1 MLPASIRRKNKQYP
15 QTAERFDVINCQ
27 PTTDNTDFTDA
38 IAARSSLVLSV
49 VNFCAVL
56 IRRLTPLLLFCWLA
70 NPGTS
75 ALAGGGSENV
85 LLVVNANSDS
95 SKTIANHYIEL
106 RKIPSTNVVYIDW
119 KGNLEN
125 GSAENLRTKILAPLL
140 EAMKNR
146 GLTTHIDYIVYSSD
160 FPWRVDLTPV
170 YPDHKFTRPWD
181 PQASITGAT
190 YLLPLLMAKD
200 PAIVLPVNWY
210 VPGPPG
216 VNEARCA
223 DLANVKSRGFRSR
236 YLWDPAGVKT
246 EDAQKGQRFLLST
259 MLGVTQGRG
268 NTVDEVIS
276 YLRRSAA
283 ADGTRPIGTI
293 YFMWNKDV
301 RSTTRDKCFDSVAAQ
316 INSLG
321 VRAKVQQGIVPDGA
335 KDVTGMMVGYADF
348 NLAKAGIKIMPG
360 AICEHLTSA
369 GGILHKGDFQTPL
382 SEFLRHGAAGASGTV
397 WEPLAIQAKFPLP
410 SLQLHYARG
419 CSLAESFYQSISAPY
434 QILIVGD
441 ALCQP
446 WARFPKILVDGI
458 KPDQQVKGQV
468 TIKPSGISPGAGA
481 IGMFEFFVDGKFV
494 ARGKPGDTLGM
505 DSTKLEDGAHE
516 LRVVGTAADAI
527 ETQGRLTVPFSV
539 NNHDGQVEVKV
550 SPQRAKLSE
559 KFRVHVRQ
567 PGAAA
572 IVVRQNSRDVGRVQG
587 EAGEIE
593 IPAATLGRGPITLQ
607 AFSEGSVKAVSAPAK
622 VLVD

>member
-1 MLPASIRRKNKQYP
+1 L
-15 QTAERFDVINCQ
+15 
-27 PTTDNTDFTDA
+27 TTDNTDFTDGFT
-38 IAARSSLVLSV
+38 IKSSLVISV
-49 VNFCAVL
+49 VNLYAFR
-56 IRRLTPLLLFCWLA
+56 IRRLTPLLLFCCLV
-70 NPGTS
+70 NLTTS
-75 ALAGGGSENV
+75 ALAGGGPENV
-85 LLVVNANSDS
+85 LLVVNANSES

-106 RKIPSTNVVYIDW
+106 RKIPPTNVVYIDW
-119 KGNLEN
+119 KGNLES
-125 GSAENLRTKILAPLL
+125 GAAENLRTKILEPVLA
-140 EAMKNR
+140 AMKDR
-146 GLTTHIDYIVYSSD
+146 QLTLHIDYIVYSSD
-160 FPWRVDLTPV
+160 FPWRVELKSV
-170 YPDHKFTRPWD
+170 YPDQEFKKPFD

-200 PAIVLPVNWY
+200 PAIALPVNWY

-216 VNEARCA
+216 VNEARCT

-236 YLWDPAGVKT
+236 YLWDPSGHKT
-246 EDAQKGQRFLLST
+246 VEAEKGQRFLLST

-268 NTVDEVIS
+268 NTVEEVID

-283 ADGTRPIGTI
+283 ADGMRPNGTI

-301 RSTTRDKCFDSVAAQ
+301 RSVTRDKCFDSVAAQ

-335 KDVTGMMVGYADF
+335 KDATGMMVGYADF

-360 AICEHLTSA
+360 AICDHLTSF
-369 GGILHKGDFQTPL
+369 GGMLMKNDSQTPL
-382 SEFLRHGAAGASGTV
+382 TEFLRHGAAGASGTV
-397 WEPLAIQAKFPLP
+397 WEPMAIQAKFPLA

-446 WARFPKILVDGI
+446 WAKFPKILVDGI
-458 KPDQQVKGQV
+458 KADQQVKGQL
-468 TIKPSGISPGAGA
+468 TIKPSGVAPGGGT

-505 DSTKLEDGAHE
+505 DSTKLDDGAHE
-516 LRVVGTAADAI
+516 LRIVGSAADAI
-527 ETQGRLTVPFSV
+527 ETQGRLIVPFSV
-539 NNHDGQVEVKV
+539 NNHDGRVELKIL
-550 SPQRAKLSE
+550 PYRAKLSE
-559 KFRVHVRQ
+559 KFRVNVRQ
-567 PGAAA
+567 PGATT
-572 IVVRQNSRDVGRVQG
+572 IVIRQNSRDVGRVQG

-593 IPAATLGRGPITLQ
+593 IAAATLGRGPITLQ
-607 AFSEGSVKAVSAPAK
+607 AFGEGSVKAVSAPTK
-622 VLVD
+622 VLVE